1 MKVELK
7 AESFSHE
14 VVGKK
19 PDLKKTTKNSMR
31 FLLLT
36 PWREVRVHMRR
47 HSWQVLA
54 KQDAVLV
61 GGTTLRVNT
70 AADAC
75 YQSAKISTAGQ

>member
-1 MKVELK
+1 M
-7 AESFSHE
+7 
-14 VVGKK
+14 
-19 PDLKKTTKNSMR
+19 
-31 FLLLT
+31 
-36 PWREVRVHMRR
+36 HMRR